1 MKAGTEP
8 TFVPAPRPF
17 KPRPVLLAGI
27 AAVFAAW
34 VGLMI
39 WMYVTTV
46 YPNRHA
52 SATEAPAA
60 PRAEAR

>member
-1 MKAGTEP
+1 MKAGVQP
-8 TFVPAPRPF
+8 TIVPAPRPF
-17 KPRPVLLAGI
+17 KPRPVLLAVI
-27 AAVFAAW
+27 VAVFAGW

-39 WMYVTTV
+39 WMYAATV

-52 SATEAPAA
+52 APVKAIGA